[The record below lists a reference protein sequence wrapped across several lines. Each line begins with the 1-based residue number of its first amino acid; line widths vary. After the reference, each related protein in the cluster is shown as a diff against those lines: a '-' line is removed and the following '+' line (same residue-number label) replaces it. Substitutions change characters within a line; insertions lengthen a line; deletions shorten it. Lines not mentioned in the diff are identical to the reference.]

1 MDESSVLTSLRA
13 GNLDAF
19 SSVVD
24 FYQPQIIRY
33 LYRLT
38 GDLELAKDLTQDTF
52 VQAFESIPK
61 TNPSSQLQ
69 LKPWLFRI
77 ATNKAIQ
84 YYRRKKIIPFIHF
97 GHNQDIDT
105 SNNNDPAE
113 EIIKRLAVQEVLC
126 RIAVQQR
133 TCLVL
138 HFVEGFKYREIAR
151 TLGISEDAVRM
162 RVMRGQQAFRKLY
175 SGGDTK

>member
-1 MDESSVLTSLRA
+1 MDESTAIAGLRA

-19 SSVVD
+19 AGIID
-24 FYQPQIIRY
+24 GYQTQIIRY

-38 GDLELAKDLTQDTF
+38 GDLELARDLTQDTF

-61 TNPSSQLQ
+61 SDPSSLFQ
-69 LKPWLFRI
+69 LKPWLFKV
-77 ATNKAIQ
+77 ATNKAMQ
-84 YYRRKKIIPFIHF
+84 YYRRKNIIHFIHL
-97 GHNQDIDT
+97 GQNHDVST
-105 SNNNDPAE
+105 SDNRDPAG
-113 EIIKRLAVQEVLC
+113 EIIERLSVQEALC

-138 HFVEGFKYREIAR
+138 HFVEGFRYREIAD

-162 RVMRGQQAFRKLY
+162 RVMRGQQAFRKFY
-175 SGGDTK
+175 SGGNEK